1 MIPGLIPVPNKGY
14 MNNHKDNNNNMDD
27 IMNEQ
32 TKNWSNLSDNNNKD
46 VDKNINKVFD
56 KSNNTEQELN
66 ILNSLIAS
74 KYNEVYISKKSPTNV
89 LTKQKIELQQ
99 SNSEAKTSSVIST
112 VDNNI
117 MERETKQPKNCTRKK
132 I

>member
-1 MIPGLIPVPNKGY
+1 MIPGLVPVPNKGY
-14 MNNHKDNNNNMDD
+14 MDNYKDNNNNMDD
-27 IMNEQ
+27 VMNKQ
-32 TKNWSNLSDNNNKD
+32 TKDWSNLSDNNNKD
-46 VDKNINKVFD
+46 VDKNINEVFD

-74 KYNEVYISKKSPTNV
+74 KYNKVYIFNKIPTNV

-99 SNSEAKTSSVIST
+99 SNSQAKTSSTIST
-112 VDNNI
+112 IDNNI
-117 MERETKQPKNCTRKK
+117 MERKTKQPNNCTRKK